1 MYFPHSTSN
10 HETQSDF
17 ARQASRAA
25 RFYRELE
32 ELAAR
37 EIHEDDIFP
46 DTDEDDF
53 EAREI
58 ADEDIFPDTDEDD
71 FE

>member
-1 MYFPHSTSN
+1 MYFPRSALHP
-10 HETQSDF
+10 ETQSNF
-17 ARQASRAA
+17 AWQASRAA

-53 EAREI
+53 EARDV